1 MDILGRYDLDA
12 IALCQV
18 DKDALVLA
26 HDVDALIGQQYLL
39 IICRLNSKYFL
50 PNIQKP
56 TSPESF
62 LKYSNSHQQH
72 YKSYSQLK
80 TPSQTPFLR
89 SLTTYSLIINRCK
102 KY

>member
-39 IICRLNSKYFL
+39 IICRLNSKYFFQIYKNQ
-50 PNIQKP
+50 PVRKVFSNIAIVTNNTINP
-56 TSPESF
+56 IPS
-62 LKYSNSHQQH
+62 LKLL
-72 YKSYSQLK
+72 LK
-80 TPSQTPFLR
+80 THSCVP
-89 SLTTYSLIINRCK
+89 
-102 KY
+102 